1 VNKTIGFFTGA
12 RSDYGI
18 MKRLIAAVA
27 NSQQYDY
34 SLYVSGLHLLKNFGY
49 TVDEI
54 KNDGFD
60 IKAAIQVYQ
69 EDTEPGQQEFTTL
82 ISKLATLLE
91 NEKPDV
97 MFILG
102 DRSEAYAAAIACH
115 FAGVKIIHSG
125 GGTLTKGAVDNIYR
139 YNISNLSDIIFATS
153 KGSYER
159 LFKAPILSEKELIF
173 TGSLAIDAIKKF
185 QVDPKPIVDFVP
197 EIASKAYI
205 LMTFHPVTRSGEAIE
220 EAMNDSIKAII
231 EKGGTVLVT
240 YPNND
245 PGYPNIL
252 EVIEKWSG
260 HEQVVVRKN
269 LGAQG
274 YYAALN
280 ACSFVIG
287 NSSSGLMEA
296 PYFNKPVIN
305 IGSRQQGREYDENIT
320 NVECNSL
327 AIRSVIDLGYEEGW
341 PETKCQQI
349 YGKGHAL
356 ERIMDYFETSLL
368 IQN

>member
-1 VNKTIGFFTGA
+1 VKKKIGFFTGA

-18 MKRLIAAVA
+18 MKRLIAAVS
-27 NSQQYDY
+27 NSQEY
-34 SLYVSGLHLLKNFGY
+34 SYCLYVSGLHLVKKFGY

-54 KNDGFD
+54 KHDGFD
-60 IKAAIQVYQ
+60 VKAAIQVYQ
-69 EDTEPGQQEFTTL
+69 EDTEPGHQEFTML
-82 ISKLATLLE
+82 ISKLAILLE
-91 NEKPDV
+91 QEKPDA

-102 DRSEAYAAAIACH
+102 DRSEAYAAAISCH

-125 GGTLTKGAVDNIYR
+125 GGNLTRGAVDNIYR
-139 YNISNLSDIIFATS
+139 YNISNLSDVIFATS

-159 LFKAPILSEKELIF
+159 LLKVPILNEKELVF

-185 QVDPKPIVDFVP
+185 QIDPKPIADFVP
-197 EIASKAYI
+197 EIASKVYV

-220 EAMNDSIKAII
+220 EAMNDSIKTII
-231 EKGGTVLVT
+231 EMGGTVLVT

-245 PGYPNIL
+245 PGYPGIL
-252 EVIEKWSG
+252 KVIEKWSG

-305 IGSRQQGREYDENIT
+305 IGSRQEGREYDRNII
-320 NVECNSL
+320 NVECNAQ
-327 AIRSVIDLGYEEGW
+327 AIKRVIFFGYEEGW
-341 PETKCQQI
+341 PETKCDQI
-349 YGKGHAL
+349 YGDGHAL
-356 ERIMDYFETSLL
+356 ERIMSYFESSLST
-368 IQN
+368 QY